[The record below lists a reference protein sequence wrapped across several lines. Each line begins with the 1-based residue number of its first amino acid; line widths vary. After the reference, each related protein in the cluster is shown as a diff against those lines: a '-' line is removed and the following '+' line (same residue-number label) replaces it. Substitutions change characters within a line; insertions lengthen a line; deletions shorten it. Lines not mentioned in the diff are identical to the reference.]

1 MLYVTVVT
9 VHAILH
15 VVLHTNE
22 KCYTCKKLHKIT
34 CIFLPGLGYFFSV
47 KKSAYVQKKSC
58 LG

>member
-34 CIFLPGLGYFFSV
+34 CNFLPGLGYFFSV
-47 KKSAYVQKKSC
+47 KKSA
-58 LG
+58 